1 MRIRSQIDAPI
12 ELVVAVI
19 ILSLSLGIA
28 FFVIKSTTSAQCDA
42 ELRDSTREL
51 GNAMID
57 ISLNSPPAKRE
68 VAFSFKSCPNYH
80 VTGLRFIRYTD
91 PAYCTSCKGR
101 YGGCWKIEP
110 LYLSGNQGDA
120 TRTQFVMQDAVQCMD
135 LSADIGITTGTEAQG
150 CIPLQNTLTMKGTG
164 SDTIQASDPL
174 TKCTNG
180 NCYQT
185 NAVQTLGD
193 ENSGDTNWQIII
205 EKSASVESGRI
216 GGQINICAK
225 DASKT
230 N

>member
-19 ILSLSLGIA
+19 ILSLSLGIT

-51 GNAMID
+51 GEAMRD
-57 ISLNSPPAKRE
+57 IILFSSPSKRE
-68 VAFSFKSCPNYH
+68 VTFAFKTCPNYR
-80 VTGLRFIRYTD
+80 VTGLRFIRYVD
-91 PAYCTSCKGR
+91 PEYCRSCKGR

-110 LYLSGNQGDA
+110 LYLSGNPGDA

-135 LSADIGITTGTEAQG
+135 LSANIGITSAQTQG
-150 CIPLQNTLTMKGTG
+150 CTKLNPKLTMTGTG
-164 SDTIQASDPL
+164 SDNIDPSDPL
-174 TKCTNG
+174 TRCTNG

-193 ENSGDTNWQIII
+193 ENSGDINWRIII
-205 EKSASVESGRI
+205 ERSESVGPGSI

-225 DASKT
+225 DASKS